1 MKKTIVKY
9 EGQKNTIQGECKPKE
24 AMEILGLNP
33 KEWKVTG
40 KEITDKALIYVIE
53 RARSL
58 ALVPVAPV
66 ADETAEPEEEKQ
78 DYAEPLIMTDAL
90 TGTALKEPSAPAPT
104 IPTGTITVDREE
116 FQAALQVVCDVTK
129 KGGLM
134 PVLGM
139 VKIEATEEVLTISAT
154 DLEMSYI
161 VTIPG
166 PSSSAT
172 AFLVDADMLYKEVKA
187 LKAVEDV
194 VISVNAD
201 SVQVNGRCV
210 LNASV
215 IDEFPMIETVEG
227 TTATVKNLK
236 HALMQ
241 ALPAVSEDESRYILT
256 GVCFDLKNGNLIGT
270 DGFRLHRADV
280 EKKDIARFVV
290 PKRAAALLSKYDADT
305 VTVSEKRLSSNLAGG
320 TFTTRLIEGDFPDT
334 SNIWPDVS
342 VYSTVRFRAKEFLD
356 LVAGILP
363 IAEGGKI
370 NVTINGRIDIDAR
383 STGGDTYNWHVAADS
398 THKDKGEPTIITIN
412 VRYLV
417 DAIRAYAPSNE
428 IDMAFPSG
436 YGAIV
441 VNEQALI
448 MPIRV

>member
-1 MKKTIVKY
+1 MKTIVIF
-9 EGQKNTIQGECKPKE
+9 EGQKNTIQGECKPRE

-33 KEWKVTG
+33 KEWKVAE
-40 KEITDKALIYVIE
+40 KNITDKALTYAIE
-53 RARSL
+53 RVPSL
-58 ALVPVAPV
+58 VIVPVVPV
-66 ADETAEPEEEKQ
+66 IDEAVDEPAEGLTDE
-78 DYAEPLIMTDAL
+78 EPLTMTDAL
-90 TGTALKEPSAPAPT
+90 TGTPLKEPSEPVPT

-116 FQAALQVVCDVTK
+116 FQGALQVVCDIVK

-139 VKIEATEEVLTISAT
+139 VKIETTEETLTLSAT
-154 DLEMSYI
+154 DLELAYTA
-161 VTIPG
+161 TIPAT
-166 PSSSAT
+166 STSVT

-194 VISVNAD
+194 MITVNDA
-201 SVQVNGRCV
+201 SVQVNSRCV

-215 IDEFPMIETVEG
+215 IDDFPVIENVEG
-227 TTATVKNLK
+227 MTATVKNLK
-236 HALMQ
+236 QALAQ

-280 EKKDIARFVV
+280 EKRDVPRFVV

-305 VTVSEKRLSSNLAGG
+305 LTATEKRLSSALAGG

-334 SNIWPDVS
+334 SAIWPDVS
-342 VYSTVRFRAKEFLD
+342 VYNSVRFRAKEFLD

-370 NVTINGRIDIDAR
+370 NVTINGRIDIDAK
-383 STGGDTYNWHVAADS
+383 STGGDTYNWYVAADS
-398 THKDKGEPTIITIN
+398 THKGGEPTKITIN
-412 VRYLV
+412 VKYLV
-417 DAIRAYAPSNE
+417 DAIRAYAASKD
-428 IDMAFPSG
+428 IDMAFPSN

>member
-58 ALVPVAPV
+58 ALVPVSPV
-66 ADETAEPEEEKQ
+66 ADEV
-78 DYAEPLIMTDAL
+78 PLIMTDAL
-90 TGTALKEPSAPAPT
+90 SGTAFKEPTAPAPT

-116 FQAALQVVCDVTK
+116 FQAALQVVCDIVK

-139 VKIEATEEVLTISAT
+139 VKIEAAEETLTLSAT
-154 DLEMSYI
+154 DLEMSYV

-194 VISVNAD
+194 VISVNTD
-201 SVQVNGRCV
+201 SVQVNSRCV

-215 IDEFPMIETVEG
+215 IDDFPVIETVEG
-227 TTATVKNLK
+227 VTATVKNLK
-236 HALMQ
+236 QVLTQ
-241 ALPAVSEDESRYILT
+241 VLPAVSEDESRYILT
-256 GVCFDLKNGNLIGT
+256 GVCFDLNKGNLIGT
-270 DGFRLHRADV
+270 DGFRLHKADV
-280 EKKDIARFVV
+280 EKKDLARFVV
-290 PKRAAALLSKYDADT
+290 PKRAAVLLSKYEADT
-305 VTVSEKRLSSNLAGG
+305 VTVSEKRLSSHLAGG

-334 SNIWPDVS
+334 SAIWPDVS
-342 VYSTVRFRAKEFLD
+342 VYHTVRFRAKEFLD

-370 NVTINGRIDIDAR
+370 DVTINGRIDIDAK
-383 STGGDTYNWHVAADS
+383 STGGDTYNWYIAADS
-398 THKDKGEPTIITIN
+398 THKEKDEATRITIN

-417 DAIRAYAPSNE
+417 DAIRAYGTSKD